1 MSSSEGSKIIYTAP
15 NGLQGV
21 FSSLFHKLNENAFA
35 TVEELVPFFYN
46 LPVHKEGIFMATN
59 EELAELLFPDVTE
72 TIEDLEARYPARN
85 LPEGAQVTRFAPS
98 PTGFLHT
105 GSLFTSL
112 ISYTVAK
119 STGGVY
125 YIRLEDT
132 DTKRTVEG
140 SGELLIAQLN
150 EFGIVPDEGH
160 FVDGDHG
167 DYGPYKQSERR
178 SIYCTVIKELIRIG
192 RAYPDFCTPEDLDR
206 IRKAQ
211 EAAKVLPGYY
221 GIYARDR
228 NLSVEERIEKIK
240 AGIPWVI
247 RFKSNGDHEKK
258 TKFTDA
264 IRGEIELQD
273 NDTDVVILKSDGLP
287 TYHFAH
293 VCDDHFMRTTLITR
307 GEEWI
312 PSTPIHLDMFRAL
325 GWKAPKYAHVPNIM
339 KLDYGNK
346 RKLSKRKDP
355 EAAVSY
361 FLEQGYAP
369 EALKVY
375 LMSIANSN
383 FEEWTIAHKSFDLS
397 AFPFSIKKL
406 SLDGALFDQDKLN
419 YFAKEMMARE
429 PLEKEFDA
437 VLAWAKSFDS
447 EFAKRIEGD
456 PVYFK
461 KILNIEKDR
470 KNPRKDYAKYSDI
483 YPLVKFFYADEYAE
497 IIKSPLPFQDKFDRA
512 LLANL
517 LREAAVSMPY
527 EVDEPTWFAAIKEIG
542 VKFGFA
548 ASNKDYKNNPES
560 FVGSLSDVAE
570 IIRVALVG
578 STQSPNLHEIIE
590 ILGKDECI
598 RRMNLVAE
606 TL

>member
-1 MSSSEGSKIIYTAP
+1 
-15 NGLQGV
+15 
-21 FSSLFHKLNENAFA
+21 
-35 TVEELVPFFYN
+35 
-46 LPVHKEGIFMATN
+46 MATN
-59 EELAELLFPDVTE
+59 EDLANLLFPDVTE
-72 TIEDLEARYPARN
+72 SIEDLEARYPARD
-85 LPEGAQVTRFAPS
+85 LKEGAQVTRFAPS

-125 YIRLEDT
+125 FFRLEDT
-132 DTKRTVEG
+132 DTKRTIEG
-140 SGELLIAQLN
+140 SGDLLISQLAA
-150 EFGIVPDEGH
+150 FGIVADEGY
-160 FVDGDHG
+160 FPEGDQG
-167 DYGPYKQSERR
+167 SYGPYKQSERKN
-178 SIYCTVIKELIRIG
+178 IYRTVIKELVRRG
-192 RAYPDFCTPEDLDR
+192 RAYPDFCTPEDLDK

-211 EAAKVLPGYY
+211 EASKVLPGYY
-221 GIYARDR
+221 GVYARDR
-228 NLSVEERIEKIK
+228 NLSVEERIARIE
-240 AGIPWVI
+240 AGTPWVI
-247 RFKSNGDHEKK
+247 RFKSMGDHDKK

-325 GWKAPKYAHVPNIM
+325 GWKAPKYAHIPSIM
-339 KLDYGNK
+339 KLDHGNK

-361 FLEQGYAP
+361 FLEQGYSP
-369 EALKVY
+369 DALKVY

-397 AFPFSIKKL
+397 AFPFSLKKM
-406 SLDGALFDQDKLN
+406 SLDGALFDGDKLN
-419 YFAKEMMARE
+419 YFAKELLAKE
-429 PLEKEFDA
+429 PLEKEFAD
-437 VLAWAKSFDS
+437 VLSWAKSHDES
-447 EFAKRIEGD
+447 FASRIESD

-483 YPLVKFFYADEYAE
+483 YPLIRFFYDDEYEA
-497 IIKSPLPFQDKFDRA
+497 ILANPLPFQEKFDA
-512 LLANL
+512 SLLSSV
-517 LREAAVSMPY
+517 LRSAAKKMPFGV
-527 EVDEPTWFAAIKEIG
+527 EENVWFDA
-542 VKFGFA
+542 VKVLGGGLGFA
-548 ASNKDYKNNPES
+548 VSNKDYKANPDA
-560 FVGSLSDVAE
+560 FKGSLSDVAE
-570 IIRVALVG
+570 ILRVALVG
-578 STQSPNLHEIIE
+578 SKQSPNLHEIIE
-590 ILGKDECI
+590 ILGKDRCVSRLEK
-598 RRMNLVAE
+598 VAALLE
-606 TL
+606 K